1 MKRRMQPSRRG
12 RSRGLTLVELMVAMT
27 IGLVI
32 VLATIGAYIG
42 SAGAGRMAEAQGR
55 MNEDAQAALA
65 ILAQQLKMAGNN
77 PNQPNRVEDS
87 RRNPVYAPIGGGM
100 TTTFTPTAFAIRGCD
115 GTFSNIGTAT
125 DLDALTCVSSTT
137 TLPDSIGVN
146 YEADRYNTIPT
157 AAGVP
162 TDCTGNALTT
172 VTATVTA
179 TNAAGTG
186 TLTVNVPYYV
196 ADSRFYI
203 GTSAAVVSPS
213 LYCKGNGGAAQPLVE
228 NIENLQLTYGTVP
241 AGATSTSVNI
251 AGYISAHGMLN
262 EATLAALASDADR
275 WGKAV
280 AVRVCVVVRS
290 EQPVVSDADSARYL
304 KCDGTIETN
313 PPDLRLRRAYSTTVV
328 LRNRL

>member
-87 RRNPVYAPIGGGM
+87 RRNPIYAPIGGGM
-100 TTTFTPTAFAIRGCD
+100 ITTLAPTAFAIRGCD
-115 GTFSNIGTAT
+115 GAFSNIGAAAN
-125 DLDALTCVSSTT
+125 LDALACASSTT

-203 GTSAAVVSPS
+203 GTSTAVVSPT

-228 NIENLQLTYGTVP
+228 NIENLQLTYGTAP
-241 AGATSTSVNI
+241 AGGTPTI
-251 AGYISAHGMLN
+251 AGYISAHGVIN

-275 WGKAV
+275 WGKVV

-290 EQPVVSDADSARYL
+290 EHPVVSDADSARYL